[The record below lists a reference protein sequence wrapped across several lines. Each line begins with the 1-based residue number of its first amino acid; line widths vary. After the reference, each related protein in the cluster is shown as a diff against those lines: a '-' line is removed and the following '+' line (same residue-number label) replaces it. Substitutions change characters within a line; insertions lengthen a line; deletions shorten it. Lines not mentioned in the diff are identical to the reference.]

1 MVFFGLHEW
10 KHVPTSDV
18 NTTFGLALGVWFLMI
33 YFGIKAKGLGGG
45 SWIILCPVWTKHLGL
60 ASKLYI

>member
-1 MVFFGLHEW
+1 LHEW

-33 YFGIKAKGLGGG
+33 FFGIKAKGLGGWLHEFFVSRLVLKSG
-45 SWIILCPVWTKHLGL
+45 YGQQTFYLI
-60 ASKLYI
+60 